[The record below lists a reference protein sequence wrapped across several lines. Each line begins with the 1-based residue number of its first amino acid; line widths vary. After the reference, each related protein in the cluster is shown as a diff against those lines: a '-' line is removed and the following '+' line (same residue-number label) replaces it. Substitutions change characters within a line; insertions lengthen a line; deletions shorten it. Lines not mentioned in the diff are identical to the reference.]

1 VEHLHHHN
9 AAHRDDQK
17 RLGSSAVDG
26 DASSDGTIS
35 LHSDGSSLGSS
46 ANGFS
51 KNSKNFNIQKKKGTT
66 MIHDNDSMTL
76 KVSQKPSAPNA
87 ANRYRVKFG
96 PGSMGIKL
104 VDRPEEEETG
114 VYVKGLVEGGKGAMT
129 HKIKVGDLLI
139 RIQNESVTHLT
150 CKQVLTKIK
159 VATRPIQFEFE
170 HVVPKQS
177 KNANMMVAGA
187 VHGSL
192 FSTLFEKGKIG
203 IIWEEDTRPEAGGA
217 IVKEIREGSQAGK
230 RIRRRS

>member
-1 VEHLHHHN
+1 
-9 AAHRDDQK
+9 
-17 RLGSSAVDG
+17 
-26 DASSDGTIS
+26 
-35 LHSDGSSLGSS
+35 
-46 ANGFS
+46 
-51 KNSKNFNIQKKKGTT
+51 

-76 KVSQKPSAPNA
+76 KVSKKPSAPNA

-139 RIQNESVTHLT
+139 RIQNESVTHLN
-150 CKQVLTKIK
+150 CKQVLEKIR

-170 HVVPKQS
+170 HVVPKKS

-230 RIRRRS
+230 RIHRHSWTIGPVFFLPRMDPIEILTFFCFVFFLEILSNSFKFFQIPSFALITFTSQS